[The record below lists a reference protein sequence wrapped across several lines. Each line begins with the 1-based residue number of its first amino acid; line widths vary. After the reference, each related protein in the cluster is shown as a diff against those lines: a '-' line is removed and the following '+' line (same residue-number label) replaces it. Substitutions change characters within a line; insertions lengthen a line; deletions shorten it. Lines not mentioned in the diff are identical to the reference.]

1 MGASAVQLDAQ
12 NPWPGLEAFTEA
24 SSRYFHGRDAE
35 IDELARRVA
44 GAPLTV
50 LFGKSGLGKSSLL
63 MAGLLPRLRAQHFL
77 PVYVRLDHGDSAPPC
92 IDQVAA
98 ALQAAVRAAQVD
110 APPPQPGE
118 SLWAYLHRDSVEFW
132 TRDNH
137 PCLPVFVLDQFEEV
151 FTLGARWPARVDE
164 LRTALA
170 DLAENRIPADL
181 EQALAAPVAAAGG
194 LGEAGGDVGSDG
206 GGDGGSDGH
215 TASLRLRSQRCKW
228 LLSLREDF
236 LPELESWRVALPTLG
251 RVRLRLGPLRPAQA
265 LLAVH
270 GAAPALMD
278 EALGRRIVAFVAA
291 AQAQDVVG
299 AAPAVPLVP
308 AAQGR
313 AAGNGDASADTGAD
327 TGADT
332 AVDLG
337 ADPGHDPDRAAP
349 PQAEVE
355 PALLSLFCHG
365 LNRRRLAQGK
375 ARFDGELLEGAQ
387 QGILDDFYR
396 GCFEGMPESVPRW
409 VADALITEKGFR
421 NSVARDDATPAHL
434 SEAQLSRLIDRRL
447 LRMEERHGA
456 QRIELTHDLLT
467 RVVRQERERLRAEDR
482 GRAEAAA
489 VLAATTER
497 EALRAAEQ
505 QAAQRAERERRQAQ
519 EARVG
524 RIFRYLA
531 GGLALALAGAGV
543 AVVAAWRQSEAAAR
557 SASQALDSSVLAQAQ
572 SVKAE
577 ANLRLAEARLQ
588 RIRDGIALK
597 QAVLSGDRARI
608 ATFVQ
613 SNRAREWVQFAAQ
626 ALPAGYRNPQ
636 GQEVYRFV
644 LSPTTEALSRLRQ
657 QAAVVTYRMD
667 HPSFNN
673 ALLATGADR
682 DFNASYVGWG
692 CLSKV
697 VALIEYVDP
706 EQPAEVREFDMCAL
720 IGR

>member
-118 SLWAYLHRDSVEFW
+118 SLWAYLHRDNVEFW

-151 FTLGARWPARVDE
+151 FTLGARRPARVDE

-181 EQALAAPVAAAGG
+181 EQALAATVAGAGRP
-194 LGEAGGDVGSDG
+194 GEVGDDVGSDVG
-206 GGDGGSDGH
+206 GGGPIS
-215 TASLRLRSQRCKW
+215 SLRLRSQRCKW

-265 LLAVH
+265 LSAVH

-291 AQAQDVVG
+291 AQAQDG
-299 AAPAVPLVP
+299 AGGAPAVASAVAPMLD
-308 AAQGR
+308 AQGR
-313 AAGNGDASADTGAD
+313 ATGAGDTSAEPGANAGADRSADSGFD
-327 TGADT
+327 S
-332 AVDLG
+332 
-337 ADPGHDPDRAAP
+337 DRVAL

-375 ARFDGELLEGAQ
+375 ARFDGALLEGAQ

-421 NSVARDDATPAHL
+421 NSVARDDATPEHL

-482 GRAEAAA
+482 ARAEASA

-505 QAAQRAERERRQAQ
+505 QTAQRAERERRLAQ

-557 SASQALDSSVLAQAQ
+557 SARQALDSSVLAQAQ

-608 ATFVQ
+608 ATFLQ

-626 ALPAGYRNPQ
+626 AVAAGYRNPQ
-636 GQEVYRFV
+636 GQEVFRFV
-644 LSPTTEALSRLRQ
+644 LSPTPEALSRFQQ

-697 VALIEYVDP
+697 VALVEYVDP